1 MKLNAP
7 HAHWRRSLLLGCA
20 CYAVVNGLVH
30 KSDWCYLAA
39 SAAVAGVVSAGLLPI
54 YEWLMARP
62 PRGLRAVPLLWPLSC
77 TLAVFGLGVLLT
89 WPLRSWPG
97 PGGLWPWGAGAMLA
111 TVWSQ
116 WRQSPATG
124 FPEIGTKAALAK
136 KPITVVSISG

>member
-7 HAHWRRSLLLGCA
+7 HAHWRHSFLLGCA

-39 SAAVAGVVSAGLLPI
+39 SAAVAGVVSAGLLSI

-77 TLAVFGLGVLLT
+77 TLTVFGLGVLLT